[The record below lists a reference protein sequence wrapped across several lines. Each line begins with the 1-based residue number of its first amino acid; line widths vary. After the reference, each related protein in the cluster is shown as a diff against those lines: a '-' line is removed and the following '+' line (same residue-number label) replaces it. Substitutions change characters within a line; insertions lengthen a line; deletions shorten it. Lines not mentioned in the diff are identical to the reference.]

1 MTNPTSASPRQGPE
15 VICDAIVKL
24 LEDNI
29 EASLVSIRNDRQDA
43 HVRTP
48 VPVKYYLSSA
58 FNPNF
63 LPAVW
68 VVADRE
74 DFQLEMKNA
83 NHLNYN
89 LKVNISLVCEA
100 KDAEEAT
107 RAVYRYKS
115 AMHMVLNQATI
126 VPTDGLYKC
135 TVTVDA
141 SRYSPLFT
149 SDQTKNLFRK
159 EVVLDC
165 SVLCYESY

>member
-1 MTNPTSASPRQGPE
+1 MTNPTHASPRQGPE
-15 VICDAIVKL
+15 VICDAIISL
-24 LEDNI
+24 LENNM
-29 EASLVSIRNDRQDA
+29 EASLVYIRTDRNDA
-43 HVRTP
+43 HVPTP
-48 VPVKYYLSSA
+48 KPAKYYISSS

-74 DFQLEMKNA
+74 DFQLEMKGA

-89 LKVNISLVCEA
+89 LKVNISLVCES

-107 RAVYRYKS
+107 RAIYRYKS

-126 VPTDGLYKC
+126 VPTDNLYKC

-165 SVLCYESY
+165 SVLVYENY